1 MEDIAKRPASRKPR
15 ISSEIEGRILSGE
28 WLPGHRIPFEH
39 ELMEQYGCARMTVSG
54 ALASLAEAGYI
65 ERRKRAGSF
74 VRRPPVR
81 TAVVDIPDIKAEVL
95 GRGEVYG
102 YELLASQTRTATADD
117 RKRLHVPTGATV
129 LALEARHHAAGQP
142 FAYEDRLIPLDAV
155 PEAREADFGVE
166 PPGTWLLR
174 HVPWQEAENIISARS
189 ADAKIAV
196 QLSIAEG
203 TACLVIDRTTW
214 RGKSTLTSVRLW
226 HPGESQRLVARFT
239 P

>member
-1 MEDIAKRPASRKPR
+1 MDDIVKRPASLKAR
-15 ISSEIEGRILSGE
+15 IRADIESRILSGE

-54 ALASLAEAGYI
+54 ALASLAEAGLI
-65 ERRKRAGSF
+65 ERRRRAGSF
-74 VRRPPVR
+74 VCRPPAR
-81 TAVVDIPDIKAEVL
+81 TAVLEIPDIKADVL

-102 YELLASQTRTATADD
+102 YELLAARIRKATVSD
-117 RKRLHVPTGATV
+117 RKRLHVQAGATV

-189 ADAKIAV
+189 AEAEIAA
-196 QLSIAEG
+196 QLSIEEG

-214 RGKSTLTSVRLW
+214 RAERTLTSVRLW

>member
-1 MEDIAKRPASRKPR
+1 MDDIVKRPASLRAR
-15 ISSEIEGRILSGE
+15 IRADIESRILSGE
-28 WLPGHRIPFEH
+28 WLPGYRIPFEH

-54 ALASLAEAGYI
+54 ALASLAEAGFI
-65 ERRKRAGSF
+65 ERRRRAGSF
-74 VRRPPVR
+74 VRRPPAR
-81 TAVVDIPDIKAEVL
+81 TAVVEIPDIKAEVL

-102 YELLASQTRTATADD
+102 YELLVSQTRKATVGD
-117 RKRLHVPTGATV
+117 RKRLHVPAGATV
-129 LALEARHHAAGQP
+129 LALQARHHAAGQP

-155 PEAREADFGVE
+155 PEAREAEFGVE

-189 ADAKIAV
+189 ADAEIAA
-196 QLSIAEG
+196 QLAIAEG

-214 RGKSTLTSVRLW
+214 RSKRTLTSVRLW
-226 HPGESQRLVARFT
+226 HPGERQRLVARFT